1 MGWRGRGVLSDQ
13 EAEAIV
19 NAVRRAEARTGAQIV
34 PLVVERSHEYPA
46 AVVLGALAL
55 ALAGATPLAWRLGGS
70 MWLFLAL
77 LAGGFFA
84 GLGVMRLWPG
94 ARRPFVSRTE
104 LQEEVE
110 EAAAAAWLRHGF
122 PRGGEAREALLY
134 VSVFERRAVILP
146 SPAVARVLP
155 DAVWAERIADLKPYQ
170 INSALMAQAGPDAVF
185 MHCLPAFHDLGT
197 GIGRQMAE
205 KFHITEMEV
214 TDEVFESSRSIVFD
228 EAENRMHTIKAV
240 LATLLQE
247 TK

>member
-1 MGWRGRGVLSDQ
+1 MGWRGREVLSDK

-19 NAVRRAEARTGAQIV
+19 RAVRQAEARAGAQIV

-55 ALAGATPLAWRLGGS
+55 ALAVATPLAWRLGGS

-77 LAGGFFA
+77 LGGGFFA

-94 ARRPFVSRTE
+94 ARRPFISRTE

-110 EAAAAAWLRHGF
+110 EAAAVAWLRHGF
-122 PRGGEAREALLY
+122 HRGGEAREALLY

-155 DAVWAERIADLKPYQ
+155 DAVWGEAVREAARGGAAGRLGEGVARAVDMMGD
-170 INSALMAQAGPDAVF
+170 ALAAVF
-185 MHCLPAFHDLGT
+185 PAQPGDVDA
-197 GIGRQMAE
+197 R
-205 KFHITEMEV
+205 
-214 TDEVFESSRSIVFD
+214 
-228 EAENRMHTIKAV
+228 EN
-240 LATLLQE
+240 LLRE
-247 TK
+247 